1 MGGNPGR
8 GLANSS
14 PKLVD
19 TFPTILIFNVPM
31 LCVEMQE
38 DVLPSSADI
47 PTPRLCEAFF
57 AAAISPLHS
66 RSHGPLGNTR
76 VAPAQPHHA

>member
-1 MGGNPGR
+1 MGGNQGR

-31 LCVEMQE
+31 LVVEMRE
-38 DVLPSSADI
+38 DVLSSSADI

-57 AAAISPLHS
+57 AEAISPLLF
-66 RSHGPLGNTR
+66 RSHLFSLIPTPHLGM
-76 VAPAQPHHA
+76 PE

>member
-1 MGGNPGR
+1 MGGNQGR

-31 LCVEMQE
+31 LCVEMQW

-47 PTPRLCEAFF
+47 PTPRLCEASF
-57 AAAISPLHS
+57 AEAISPLLSHS
-66 RSHGPLGNTR
+66 HAPSGNVR

>member
-1 MGGNPGR
+1 MGGNQGR

-31 LCVEMQE
+31 LCVEMQ
-38 DVLPSSADI
+38 
-47 PTPRLCEAFF
+47 
-57 AAAISPLHS
+57 
-66 RSHGPLGNTR
+66 
-76 VAPAQPHHA
+76 